1 MNDLSTKDSNDII
14 NNVYNLLSESKI
26 SDLEN
31 YSLMLIDKYPN
42 WDFSYNALAISL
54 KESGNYIDAAKY
66 FSKAISISSTPSNNN
81 NLGSLYKDS
90 GEINKAEIIFLD
102 ILKSDK
108 NFYQAYYNLASIY
121 YDLGEHDKAEIFFK
135 DTLKIENSYFPA
147 LLGLANLFREKKNFS
162 EALTYYDDALR
173 INPNFHS
180 TYNERAILFSK
191 NDNYLDA
198 INDIS
203 KSLTLNPLDPLT
215 YSIRATINLRE
226 NLFDNA
232 LSDYNKCLNL
242 NINYKKANHGIG
254 LVYKSKGLISKAISF
269 FEKELLLYPEDDE
282 SLFMIGDSYIMIGDF
297 NKAIYYLEKAL
308 EIDPENK
315 DYNTILAVQKKVS
328 GEYDKAAKLFKKG
341 GLDNWRENE
350 LSCLYLL
357 NKNLDE
363 FYSKLEQ
370 YSLVSKNS
378 PLISSIYS
386 HANYNFDYPNNYNFC
401 KRPMDLIYK
410 KNLNEIVNYDNK
422 FIEELINDIN
432 KMDSDK
438 VGQLLLVN
446 GEQSAGNIFLDSV
459 KSFKMLHDI
468 LSDQLSQYKDKY
480 SYLTENYISNWP
492 ENSEIR
498 GWYIKMKKGGHL
510 NRHMHEDGWVSGTLY
525 LNMPEGINEDEGM
538 IEFSLFNDQYPMN
551 SKIELKTN
559 ILNIIKG
566 DIVLFPSSLFHRTI
580 PFNSD
585 DERLCIAFDL
595 KPL

>member
-1 MNDLSTKDSNDII
+1 MNDLSTKDLNKIIDNVSNLI
-14 NNVYNLLSESKI
+14 SESKI

-31 YSLMLIDKYPN
+31 YALLLIDKYPN
-42 WDFSYNALAISL
+42 WDFSYNAFAMSQ
-54 KESGNYIDAAKY
+54 KESGNYADAAKY
-66 FSKAISISSTPSNNN
+66 FSKAISINPSPNNNN
-81 NLGSLYKDS
+81 NLGCLYKDTD
-90 GEINKAEIIFLD
+90 EINKAELIFLD

-108 NFYQAYYNLASIY
+108 NFYQAHYNLASIY
-121 YDLGEHDKAEIFFK
+121 YDTGEYDKAEIFFK
-135 DTLKIENSYFPA
+135 DTLNIEVSYFPA
-147 LLGLANLFREKKNFS
+147 LLGLGNLFREKKNFS
-162 EALTYYDDALR
+162 AALAYYNSALK
-173 INPNFHS
+173 INPNSHI

-191 NDNYLDA
+191 NDNYVNA

-203 KSLTLNPLDPLT
+203 KSLTLNPSDPLT

-226 NLFDNA
+226 NFFDKA
-232 LSDYNKCLNL
+232 LLDFNKCLNL
-242 NINYKKANHGIG
+242 KNNFKKANHGIG
-254 LVYKSKGLISKAISF
+254 IVYKSKGQISKAISF
-269 FEKELLLYPEDDE
+269 FEKELLLYPDDDE

-315 DYNTILAVQKKVS
+315 DYNTILAVQKKTS
-328 GEYDKAAKLFKKG
+328 GEYDEAAKLFKKG

-370 YSLVSKNS
+370 YSLVSQSS
-378 PLISSIYS
+378 PLISSLYS

-401 KRPMDLIYK
+401 KRPMDFIFK
-410 KNLNEIVNYDNK
+410 KNLNEIINNDNK
-422 FIEELINDIN
+422 FIKELIEDIK
-432 KMDSDK
+432 KMDSDN

-468 LSDQLSQYKDKY
+468 LSDQLSQYREKY
-480 SYLTENYISNWP
+480 SHIAENYILNWP

-525 LNMPEGINEDEGM
+525 LNMPDVIGLSEGM

-551 SKIELKTN
+551 SKKELKTN

-566 DIVLFPSSLFHRTI
+566 DIILFPSSLFHRTI